1 MRVKVINKRPASV
14 LQKKRVCAYARV
26 STDSR
31 RQEDSLENQMETYER
46 LITGN
51 PEYEFIGVFADQGI
65 SGYCENRPQF
75 QRMMEKA
82 RAGEIDLIITKSI
95 SRFARNT
102 VTVLKF
108 ARELK
113 ELGVGIFFEEQNINT
128 LSGDGEMM
136 LAVLA
141 SFAQEESRSMSENN
155 KWSIRKKFE
164 RGEVMITTSRFL
176 GYDKNEYGD
185 LIVNRKEAEIVSLT
199 FDLYL
204 MNVGS
209 SRIGELLDYL
219 GVKTVTGTTW
229 ESGTINGLLCNE
241 KYKGDFHL
249 QKYYTPENKRN
260 HTRKEEQLLSYEN
273 QVNYY
278 TNYISENP
286 LYEYAGTYADEG
298 ISGTNTKKRDEFN
311 RMIADCRAGKID
323 MIITKSI
330 SRFARNTLDCLN
342 YVRELKD
349 LGIGIIFEKE
359 NINTLDAKGEV
370 LLTILSSL
378 AQDES
383 RSISENCTWGIRRR
397 FETGKHKM
405 STKRFLG
412 YDTDET
418 GKLVIN
424 RTQEPIVVRL
434 YQEFMDGKTT
444 DYIKRIF
451 EREGVKNWDGGTKW
465 QSTTLMS
472 MLENEKYKGDALLQ
486 KSYTV
491 DFLTKKRTQ
500 NKGEIQMFYVEDDHD
515 AIISKRIWEC
525 VQLEIKR
532 RKKYLEEHGT
542 NSYSHRPESNPFASK
557 IICGDCN
564 KVFARK
570 GWRSSTGV
578 DRKVWQCSERYKVK
592 GVMGC
597 ANRHVEEETLIKAYL
612 MAWNALVENRED
624 FMEQWTEQLQSENLL
639 EGYRAEKFI
648 EYTDGAE
655 PLTEMDTDFMLKT
668 LDHIK
673 VFEDGTLLVVFLDG
687 TEIECKNE
695 EE

>member
-1 MRVKVINKRPASV
+1 M
-14 LQKKRVCAYARV
+14 
-26 STDSR
+26 
-31 RQEDSLENQMETYER
+31 
-46 LITGN
+46 
-51 PEYEFIGVFADQGI
+51 
-65 SGYCENRPQF
+65 
-75 QRMMEKA
+75 
-82 RAGEIDLIITKSI
+82 
-95 SRFARNT
+95 
-102 VTVLKF
+102 
-108 ARELK
+108 
-113 ELGVGIFFEEQNINT
+113 
-128 LSGDGEMM
+128 
-136 LAVLA
+136 
-141 SFAQEESRSMSENN
+141 
-155 KWSIRKKFE
+155 
-164 RGEVMITTSRFL
+164 
-176 GYDKNEYGD
+176 
-185 LIVNRKEAEIVSLT
+185 
-199 FDLYL
+199 
-204 MNVGS
+204 
-209 SRIGELLDYL
+209 
-219 GVKTVTGTTW
+219 
-229 ESGTINGLLCNE
+229 
-241 KYKGDFHL
+241 
-249 QKYYTPENKRN
+249 
-260 HTRKEEQLLSYEN
+260 
-273 QVNYY
+273 
-278 TNYISENP
+278 
-286 LYEYAGTYADEG
+286 
-298 ISGTNTKKRDEFN
+298 
-311 RMIADCRAGKID
+311 
-323 MIITKSI
+323 
-330 SRFARNTLDCLN
+330 
-342 YVRELKD
+342 
-349 LGIGIIFEKE
+349 
-359 NINTLDAKGEV
+359 

-397 FETGKHKM
+397 FETGK
-405 STKRFLG
+405 RFLG
-412 YDTDET
+412 YNTDEN

-424 RTQEPIVVRL
+424 RTQEPIVIRL
-434 YQEFMDGKTT
+434 YQEFLDRKTT

-451 EREGVKNWDGGTKW
+451 EREGGTKW

-491 DFLTKKRTQ
+491 DFLTKNRTQ

-597 ANRHVEEETLIKAYL
+597 ANRHVEEEMLIKAYL
-612 MAWNALVENRED
+612 MAWNALVENQED
-624 FMEQWTEQLQSENLL
+624 FMGQWTEQLQSENLL

-648 EYTDGAE
+648 EYTDEAE

>member
-1 MRVKVINKRPASV
+1 MA
-14 LQKKRVCAYARV
+14 AYCRV
-26 STDSR
+26 STD
-31 RQEDSLENQMETYER
+31 Q
-46 LITGN
+46 
-51 PEYEFIGVFADQGI
+51 
-65 SGYCENRPQF
+65 
-75 QRMMEKA
+75 
-82 RAGEIDLIITKSI
+82 
-95 SRFARNT
+95 
-102 VTVLKF
+102 
-108 ARELK
+108 
-113 ELGVGIFFEEQNINT
+113 
-128 LSGDGEMM
+128 
-136 LAVLA
+136 
-141 SFAQEESRSMSENN
+141 
-155 KWSIRKKFE
+155 
-164 RGEVMITTSRFL
+164 
-176 GYDKNEYGD
+176 
-185 LIVNRKEAEIVSLT
+185 
-199 FDLYL
+199 
-204 MNVGS
+204 
-209 SRIGELLDYL
+209 
-219 GVKTVTGTTW
+219 
-229 ESGTINGLLCNE
+229 
-241 KYKGDFHL
+241 
-249 QKYYTPENKRN
+249 
-260 HTRKEEQLLSYEN
+260 EEQLLSYEN

-311 RMIADCRAGKID
+311 RMITDCRAGKID

-412 YDTDET
+412 YDTDEN

-434 YQEFMDGKTT
+434 YQEFLDGKTT

-515 AIISKRIWEC
+515 AIISKWIWEC

-597 ANRHVEEETLIKAYL
+597 ANRHVEEETLVKAYL

-624 FMEQWTEQLQSENLL
+624 FMEQ
-639 EGYRAEKFI
+639 
-648 EYTDGAE
+648 
-655 PLTEMDTDFMLKT
+655 
-668 LDHIK
+668 
-673 VFEDGTLLVVFLDG
+673 
-687 TEIECKNE
+687 
-695 EE
+695 